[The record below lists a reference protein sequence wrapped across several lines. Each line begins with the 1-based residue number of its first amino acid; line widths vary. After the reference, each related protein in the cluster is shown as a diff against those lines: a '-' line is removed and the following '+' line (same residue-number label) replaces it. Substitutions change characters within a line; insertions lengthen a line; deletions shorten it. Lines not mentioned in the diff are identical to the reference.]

1 MYVNP
6 IFYSFIFILSYF
18 IFILSHFI
26 IYLFIYFNK
35 NNKKKL
41 WWKMNEMEKKW
52 NE

>member
-35 NNKKKL
+35 KNKK
-41 WWKMNEMEKKW
+41 NYDEK
-52 NE
+52 